1 MQKEQKVQK
10 QPIKSA
16 KKKTNLLHYLL
27 VYLMCLLAACI
38 TWLLV
43 RYSMREETR
52 ANELICMTGAVD
64 ICDYPTGA
72 DLYV

>member
-10 QPIKSA
+10 QQIKPV
-16 KKKTNLLHYLL
+16 KKRTKFLHYLL
-27 VYLMCLLAACI
+27 VYLMCLLAACV

-43 RYSMREETR
+43 RYSMREEHR
-52 ANELICMTGAVD
+52 AIDASLSINTVD
-64 ICDYPTGA
+64 LCEGTVGE